1 MFKHKDDE
9 SIGWGVIPFDY
20 ERGFWVVTVCKH
32 ENIRWL
38 SGHEDVDITLNGRVV
53 AECLD
58 CEMVAER
65 VSDV

>member
-1 MFKHKDDE
+1 MTAL
-9 SIGWGVIPFDY
+9 S
-20 ERGFWVVTVCKH
+20 RGCDVECEH

-38 SGHEDVDITLNGRVV
+38 SGDEDVDITLNGKVV

-65 VSDV
+65 MSDV

>member
-1 MFKHKDDE
+1 MSGLNVAEK
-9 SIGWGVIPFDY
+9 
-20 ERGFWVVTVCKH
+20 RTLMCKH
-32 ENIRWL
+32 ENIRWV
-38 SGHEDVDITLNGRVV
+38 SGDENVDITLNGRVV

>member
-1 MFKHKDDE
+1 MCE
-9 SIGWGVIPFDY
+9 
-20 ERGFWVVTVCKH
+20 H

-38 SGHEDVDITLNGRVV
+38 SGDEDVDITLNGRVV